1 MSNTAISVH
10 DLIKTYPGLT
20 ALKGISLDVNRGE
33 QFGLIG
39 PDGAG
44 KTSLIRILCA
54 LTSFDSGTA
63 MVGGNDLKKHV
74 RRVRSTVGYMPQ
86 RFSLYPD
93 LSVEENLR
101 FYADLFGVSPKDRTS
116 RLDGLL
122 EFSRLTPFL
131 KRRAG
136 RLSGGMKQKLALACT
151 LIHQPDILFLDEP
164 TTGVDPLSRHE
175 FWQLLE
181 RLNEQGITLF
191 VTTAYMEEADN
202 CDRVALMADGN
213 ILEVD
218 SPDNIGKKYPHPLF
232 EVVTPL
238 PFEAASILEKLPGVL
253 SVQIF
258 GGSVHLAA
266 DRTQGPPEIRENLK
280 RAGVEVSQIRPIEPT
295 IEDVFVEKLTTVSS

>member
-1 MSNTAISVH
+1 MTNPAIFVH
-10 DLIKTYPGLT
+10 DLVKTYNGLT
-20 ALKGISLDVNRGE
+20 ALKAISLEINRGE

-74 RRVRSTVGYMPQ
+74 RRIRSSVGYMPQ

-101 FYADLFGVSPKDRTS
+101 FYADLFGVSIRDRTS
-116 RLDGLL
+116 RLDELL

-131 KRRAG
+131 KRSAG
-136 RLSGGMKQKLALACT
+136 KLSGGMKQKLALACT
-151 LIHQPDILFLDEP
+151 LIHQPEILFLDEP

-191 VTTAYMEEADN
+191 VTTAYMEEAAN

-218 SPDNIGKKYPHPLF
+218 SPDDIGSKYPHQLF
-232 EVVTPL
+232 EIVTGV
-238 PFEAASILEKLPGVL
+238 PFETASVLEKLPGVL

-258 GGSVHLAA
+258 G
-266 DRTQGPPEIRENLK
+266 
-280 RAGVEVSQIRPIEPT
+280 
-295 IEDVFVEKLTTVSS
+295 